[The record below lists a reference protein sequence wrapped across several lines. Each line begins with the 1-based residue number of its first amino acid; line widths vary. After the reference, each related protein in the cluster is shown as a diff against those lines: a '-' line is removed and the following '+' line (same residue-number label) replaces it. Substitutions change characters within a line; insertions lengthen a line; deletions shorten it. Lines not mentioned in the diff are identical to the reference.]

1 MPGETDAERE
11 KRELTVI
18 FGGQFPFFGGRGV
31 AEVEPP
37 GGTAATGHGIVK
49 EMQCCQNSNNA
60 LADTPDF
67 CYADCIKTGCKRG
80 VLLMNCPHSCA
91 IGTKK
96 QAKPNSGILHSFV
109 LSVGRPET
117 FIRGCY

>member
-31 AEVEPP
+31 AEVEPT

-60 LADTPDF
+60 LADRQTS
-67 CYADCIKTGCKRG
+67 AMLIVSKRDA
-80 VLLMNCPHSCA
+80 SR
-91 IGTKK
+91 
-96 QAKPNSGILHSFV
+96 
-109 LSVGRPET
+109 SVT
-117 FIRGCY
+117 Q